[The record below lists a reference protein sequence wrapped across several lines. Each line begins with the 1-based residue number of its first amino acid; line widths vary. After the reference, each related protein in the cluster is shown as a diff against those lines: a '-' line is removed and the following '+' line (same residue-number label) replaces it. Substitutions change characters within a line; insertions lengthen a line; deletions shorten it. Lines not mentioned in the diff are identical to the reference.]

1 MKNGTPAIFSRK
13 IKYLFIYMDS
23 IYNLNIVGYLV
34 LFIICFI
41 NLFSSDY
48 ESISLLLLFTF
59 HSFLTVFM
67 LIFRSSII
75 GTGEKTDIV
84 KYTYYSLFTGNILL
98 ITSLLFVV
106 ITYSH
111 LHNEYKL
118 RNDENVPLSR
128 FYKEKMKIFKIL
140 YITCSSL
147 ILSILFLINFS
158 NINILNYVSLFLSI
172 SLLGIAG
179 YNVYNSNIILKL
191 NNKRAIK

>member
-118 RNDENVPLSR
+118 KNDENVPLSR

-158 NINILNYVSLFLSI
+158 NINILNYMSLFLSI
-172 SLLGIAG
+172 SLLGIAC

>member
-75 GTGEKTDIV
+75 GTGEKTDIA

-118 RNDENVPLSR
+118 KNDENVPLSR

-172 SLLGIAG
+172 SLLGISC

>member
-118 RNDENVPLSR
+118 KNDENVPLSR

-172 SLLGIAG
+172 SLLGIAS

>member
-48 ESISLLLLFTF
+48 ESISLLLLFIF

-75 GTGEKTDIV
+75 ETGEKTDIA

-118 RNDENVPLSR
+118 KNDENVPLSR

>member
-75 GTGEKTDIV
+75 GTGEKTDIA

-118 RNDENVPLSR
+118 KNDENVPLSR

>member
-118 RNDENVPLSR
+118 KNDENVPLSR

>member
-118 RNDENVPLSR
+118 KNDENVPLSR

-172 SLLGIAG
+172 SLLGIAC

>member
-75 GTGEKTDIV
+75 ETGEKTDIA

-118 RNDENVPLSR
+118 KNDENVPLSR